1 MQQSYDP
8 NTYLRIIYPVKKFIT
23 PPILLAT
30 LLMLTAPKSYAD
42 IEIRFNE
49 GAPKDIFTLENM
61 SECNLN
67 DVMLEI
73 DLSNS
78 AGKLIFDTT
87 ATGAGV
93 QVFQP
98 FEVRHGSMSLSSAT
112 EVRDGESGLSVK
124 IDQINAGNSVSFTID
139 VDDTLPRGE
148 LGNIRVSGSEIEG
161 GAVYLSLPDT
171 DRVAANFSK
180 DATATLKVNHLC
192 STTSN

>member
-1 MQQSYDP
+1 M
-8 NTYLRIIYPVKKFIT
+8 LMV
-23 PPILLAT
+23 T
-30 LLMLTAPKSYAD
+30 LLMLTALQSYAN
-42 IEIRFNE
+42 IEVRFNE
-49 GAPKDIFTLENM
+49 SAPKDIFTLENL
-61 SECNLN
+61 SECNFS

-98 FEVRHGSMSLSSAT
+98 FEVRHGSITLTSAA
-112 EVRDGESGLSVK
+112 EVRDGESALSVR
-124 IDQINAGNSVSFTID
+124 IDQVNAGNSVSFTID

-161 GAVYLSLPDT
+161 GAVYLSLPDK
-171 DRVAANFSK
+171 DSVAANFSK
-180 DATATLKVNHLC
+180 DATATVNVNHLC
-192 STTSN
+192 STK